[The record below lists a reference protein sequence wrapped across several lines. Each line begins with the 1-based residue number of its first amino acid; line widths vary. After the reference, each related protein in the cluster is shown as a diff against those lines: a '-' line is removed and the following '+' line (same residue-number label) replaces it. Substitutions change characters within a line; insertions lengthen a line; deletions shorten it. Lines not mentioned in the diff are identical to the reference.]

1 MKKSYLFTLMMGASI
16 FVTGCASN
24 VATSPE
30 PDPTLPALAQAKTDL
45 SLAKTHGSEWRVI
58 DKATGGKA
66 QDLSK
71 LLKVA
76 EEKAAEG
83 DIQEAER
90 IAERV
95 STFAQTGCCQS
106 VKYKGSTPY
115 YK

>member
-1 MKKSYLFTLMMGASI
+1 MMKSYVFTLISASI

-24 VATSPE
+24 VVTSPE
-30 PDPTLPALAQAKTDL
+30 PASTLPALAQAKTDL
-45 SLAKTHGSEWRVI
+45 SQAKAHHSEWRII
-58 DKATGGKA
+58 DKATGGSA

-76 EEKAAEG
+76 EKKETEG

-90 IAERV
+90 IAGQI
-95 STFAQTGCCQS
+95 STFAKMGVAQS
-106 VKYKGSTPY
+106 LKYKGSKPN

>member
-1 MKKSYLFTLMMGASI
+1 MKSYVFTLISASI

-24 VATSPE
+24 VVTSP
-30 PDPTLPALAQAKTDL
+30 DPAASTLPALAQAKTDL
-45 SLAKTHGSEWRVI
+45 SQAKAHHSEWRII
-58 DKATGGKA
+58 DKATGGSA

-76 EEKAAEG
+76 EKKAIEG

-90 IAERV
+90 IAGQV
-95 STFAQTGCCQS
+95 STFAKLGVAQS
-106 VKYKGSTPY
+106 LKYKGSKPN